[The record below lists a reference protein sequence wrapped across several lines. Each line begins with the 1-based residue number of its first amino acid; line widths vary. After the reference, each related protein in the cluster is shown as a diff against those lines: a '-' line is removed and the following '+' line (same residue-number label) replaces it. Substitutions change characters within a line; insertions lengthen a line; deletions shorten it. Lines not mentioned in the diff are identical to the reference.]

1 MSTSPSCSPAEVF
14 LMLKVEQGGK
24 KSFPFNMRCNVV
36 KGCKSLFLEPWWNVS
51 TLCLLLLPGSQKHF
65 LESKTPDWSFNYLSI
80 TPSPSPDEVFLVL
93 KVEQVVK
100 KSFPFNMRC
109 NVSTLHSMLKRVAN
123 HYSKK
128 PLKPWWNLSTLCLLV
143 LPGCQKQYLESKCW
157 NPLCASNLA
166 SRSVNSCIY
175 LTILRAYVLVFCS
188 LTETNLIIFSFYR
201 SAGRP
206 LYLFLFSPTPQC
218 HTSCFIC

>member
-80 TPSPSPDEVFLVL
+80 TPSPSPDEVFLMLKVEQVVKKSFPFNMQCNVVKGCKSLFLEPWWNVSTLCLLLLPGSQKHFLESKTPDWSFNYLSITPSPSPDEVFLVL

-109 NVSTLHSMLKRVAN
+109 NVSTLHSMLKRVAK
-123 HYSKK
+123 HYS
-128 PLKPWWNLSTLCLLV
+128 
-143 LPGCQKQYLESKCW
+143 
-157 NPLCASNLA
+157 
-166 SRSVNSCIY
+166 
-175 LTILRAYVLVFCS
+175 
-188 LTETNLIIFSFYR
+188 
-201 SAGRP
+201 
-206 LYLFLFSPTPQC
+206 
-218 HTSCFIC
+218 